1 MTRAILCLVLA
12 LAAGVARADQP
23 YVRRALDLLQRAEQ
37 ALESAEKTEGGQRE
51 RALAQVRKA
60 EYELQQALQRDD

>member
-1 MTRAILCLVLA
+1 MTRAILGFVLV

-23 YVRRALDLLQRAEQ
+23 YVRRALDLLERAEQ
-37 ALESAEKTEGGQRE
+37 ALEAAGKTKGGQRE
-51 RALAQVRKA
+51 RALEQVRKA